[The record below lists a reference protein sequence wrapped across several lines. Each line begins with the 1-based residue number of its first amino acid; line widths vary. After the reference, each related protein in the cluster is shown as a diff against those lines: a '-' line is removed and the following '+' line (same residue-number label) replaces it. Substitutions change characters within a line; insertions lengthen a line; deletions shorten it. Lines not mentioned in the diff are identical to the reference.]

1 MRLPLICM
9 PGLLFLSLL
18 PVVAH
23 GSNPPCSERPREPI
37 PERIMGSTF
46 FNSHPD
52 LQSRA
57 EGLRAWRERRYVQA
71 MRHFRTAA
79 HHADKLSQ
87 AMLAQMHWEGLG
99 TPVDHALGYAWMD
112 LAAERGYHN
121 FVQLR
126 ELYWSQLTP
135 EEQADAVERGQAIWA
150 DKPAQA
156 LMAEILW
163 EGKHGQPVDRP
174 AAYAWMD
181 MAAER
186 GDTTL
191 LAQREAYWASLN
203 ADEQAQALATGA
215 RLYRHYGDSV
225 AYARIQ
231 KIQRR
236 MADRMIDRTGG
247 HREPASAVALTRMAP
262 THSVMPAPAVR

>member
-150 DKPAQA
+150 ENRDRVAKPRVNRAIKQARLNITGSRTGFISAGLEVRVRLADGQTVEVPATEYYSPAYYDPEQYWCTQDAYWSRPLNPEVAVGELTPVEEVTPDKP
-156 LMAEILW
+156 
-163 EGKHGQPVDRP
+163 
-174 AAYAWMD
+174 
-181 MAAER
+181 
-186 GDTTL
+186 
-191 LAQREAYWASLN
+191 
-203 ADEQAQALATGA
+203 
-215 RLYRHYGDSV
+215 
-225 AYARIQ
+225 
-231 KIQRR
+231 
-236 MADRMIDRTGG
+236 
-247 HREPASAVALTRMAP
+247 
-262 THSVMPAPAVR
+262 

>member
-1 MRLPLICM
+1 M
-9 PGLLFLSLL
+9 PSFRPAVAALVFTCLLAPASVLAASSQ
-18 PVVAH
+18 P
-23 GSNPPCSERPREPI
+23 RPAL
-37 PERIMGSTF
+37 
-46 FNSHPD
+46 H
-52 LQSRA
+52 
-57 EGLRAWRERRYVQA
+57 
-71 MRHFRTAA
+71 
-79 HHADKLSQ
+79 
-87 AMLAQMHWEGLG
+87 
-99 TPVDHALGYAWMD
+99 PVDHAMPDSVRTAPADQRDGIYYRQHGVQA
-112 LAAERGYHN
+112 LAAGKTNAGMRH
-121 FVQLR
+121 LR
-126 ELYWSQLTP
+126 R
-135 EEQADAVERGQAIWA
+135 AAFRA

-203 ADEQAQALATGA
+203 ADEQAQALTTGA